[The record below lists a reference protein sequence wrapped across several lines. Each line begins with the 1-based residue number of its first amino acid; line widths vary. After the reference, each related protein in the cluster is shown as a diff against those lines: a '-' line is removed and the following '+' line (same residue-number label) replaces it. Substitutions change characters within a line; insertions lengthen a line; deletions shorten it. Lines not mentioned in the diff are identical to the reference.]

1 MPNSIRS
8 VRNGEDSL
16 DRGGIGYRGPD
27 RRKAATETHASTRS
41 LAVALG
47 ILALITIGVALAAA
61 GLVPARGS
69 HRVHGAEWLTS
80 SAAMLAALAG
90 AVCAMRWRL
99 VGEACALWMA
109 AALLVYSGA
118 SIAFPSI
125 VQSFVPGSDGAQS
138 WAEVLRPA
146 SVFVVIVLL
155 SAAVAAPRVDS
166 QLRPRRV
173 LAITALAFVLGLA
186 GAWLSSG
193 FRMVLGPA
201 LDRPSLTDSTAL
213 GQVGIALVWAG
224 LGAAFLY
231 RSVRGQRAISPWI
244 GVMLLSLAESR
255 LAVGL
260 SVTADASWT
269 LAGQGFRLFGV
280 TAGLVGS
287 TRDLQRAFVR
297 QRAELLDSM
306 LELAS
311 TRARRR
317 AERASEEERDH
328 DLRAALAGIGG
339 AALMLE
345 RHRDQLSEE
354 DSTALA
360 RAVKA
365 EIDRLQQIVNV
376 RRSEA
381 EPFGL
386 AGALSPAL
394 LLAVAGGVEVD
405 FDVRPELSVVGRPAE
420 VAEAVQNLVDNAR
433 LYAPGSPVTVR
444 ASTEGLVAVLRIEDR
459 GPGVDPADRERI
471 FQRGWRGTPDGHV
484 EGSGLG
490 LFVASKLVRAQ
501 GGDLWV
507 EERPGGGASF
517 VLTLPLAPQGAGVR

>member
-1 MPNSIRS
+1 MPTSMRS
-8 VRNGEDSL
+8 VRNGEDSV
-16 DRGGIGYRGPD
+16 DRGGIEYRGPD
-27 RRKAATETHASTRS
+27 RRKAAIETHAPTRS
-41 LAVALG
+41 LVLALG
-47 ILALITIGVALAAA
+47 LLALITIGVALAAA

-69 HRVHGAEWLTS
+69 RDVHGAEWLTS
-80 SAAMLAALAG
+80 SAAMLAALAA

-99 VGEACALWMA
+99 VGEACALWLA

-125 VQSFVPGSDGAQS
+125 VHSFVPGSDGARS

-146 SVFVVIVLL
+146 SVFVVIVLFA
-155 SAAVAAPRVDS
+155 AAVAAPRVDS
-166 QLRPRRV
+166 RLSPRRV
-173 LAITALAFVLGLA
+173 VAVTALAMVCGLA
-186 GAWLSSG
+186 CASLSGG

-201 LDRPSLTDSTAL
+201 LDRPSLTESTAL

-224 LGAAFLY
+224 LGGAFLY
-231 RSVRGQRAISPWI
+231 RAVRGQQAISPWI
-244 GVMLLSLAESR
+244 GVMLLGLAEAR

-260 SVTADASWT
+260 SVTADGSWT
-269 LAGQGFRLFGV
+269 LAGQGFRVFGV
-280 TAGLVGS
+280 AAGLVGA
-287 TRDLQRAFVR
+287 TRDLQRAFIR
-297 QRAELLDSM
+297 QRTELLDSV

-311 TRARRR
+311 ARARRR

-345 RHRDQLSEE
+345 RHHDQLSEQ
-354 DSTALA
+354 DRAALA

-365 EIDRLQQIVNV
+365 EIERLQKIVNV
-376 RRSEA
+376 ERSDA

-405 FDVRPELSVVGRPAE
+405 FDVPPEVSVVGRPAE

-433 LYAPGSPVTVR
+433 LYAPVSPVTVR
-444 ASTEGLVAVLRIEDR
+444 ASTDGLVAVLRIEDR
-459 GPGVDPADRERI
+459 GPGVDPADRNRI
-471 FQRGWRGTPDGHV
+471 FQRGWRGAPDGHV